1 VGPLVITLNGA
12 QTQWKIVKFMVKV
25 TNRMI
30 EHAECLMT
38 LVEFLLWPV
47 RISDFFRRSWN
58 FQLLCPDFR
67 FFSIKKAQ
75 IRTGLVGVKG
85 LTLSRNLGKDEII
98 LSQKKWETDNNSEAI
113 QNWHLSD

>member
-1 VGPLVITLNGA
+1 MSSIFLEVRDAGA
-12 QTQWKIVKFMVKV
+12 YYIGK
-25 TNRMI
+25 
-30 EHAECLMT
+30 
-38 LVEFLLWPV
+38 P
-47 RISDFFRRSWN
+47 SDDASGIFVAACPDFRFYFRRSWN